1 MVDKNIY
8 ELMAEIGYEKLKNV
22 EVSEI
27 GEIMTRLKKLKE
39 VEKKYNEKFK
49 QRKDGRYYIRLGERQ
64 VYGKTKEELLE
75 KLFEVE
81 YGRENSSMETLYEE
95 WKQYKLNVEGRST
108 KTIKGFDSVWK
119 NYLKNSDIA
128 KTPLRELK
136 SKDFKVFFG
145 KTIIKHNLTQKYFS
159 EIKGVVNGILD
170 YAVEEEIIPYNFVR
184 NLNTNTFAFKIVDEE
199 EKTEEV
205 YSVEDRTKLLKHLD
219 KKNDLYSLAMSLDF
233 HTIMRIG
240 ELLALKW
247 SDFGEDSFRI
257 QRQLVRDV
265 DFESES
271 KHKYKWVLK
280 PYVKGRKK
288 NGFRNMP
295 LTSDAKKILARI
307 KEANPNSE
315 YLFIDENGEILY
327 QDTFNEKLK
336 EVCKEIG
343 IEYFS
348 SHKIRFCVASY
359 LYIEGVSVHI
369 LQKLLGHTTLKM
381 TLHYLR
387 NVKKD
392 EQILE
397 KMENILCLT

>member
-1 MVDKNIY
+1 MGKKNIY
-8 ELMAEIGYEKLKNV
+8 DLMTSIEYDSLTNA
-22 EVSEI
+22 EVSMI
-27 GEIMTRLKKLKE
+27 GEFMTRQKKLKE
-39 VEKKYNEKFK
+39 VEKKYDEKIK
-49 QRKDGRYYIRLGERQ
+49 QRKDGRYYIRLGKKQ

-75 KLFEVE
+75 KLFAVE
-81 YGRENSSMETLYEE
+81 YSHENSSMEDIFEE

-108 KTIKGFDSVWK
+108 KTIQGFVSIWK
-119 NYLKNSDIA
+119 NYLNQTDIA
-128 KTPLRELK
+128 KIPLRELK

-145 KTIIKHNLTQKYFS
+145 KTIIKHNLTQKYFN

-170 YAVEEEIIPYNFVR
+170 YAVDGEIIPYNCVR
-184 NLNTNTFAFKIVDEE
+184 NLKTNNYAFKIVDEE

-205 YSVEDRTKLLKHLD
+205 YSIEDRKKLLKHLD
-219 KKNDLYSLAMSLDF
+219 NKNDLYSLAMSLDF

-247 SDFGEDSFRI
+247 SDFDDDSFRI

-265 DFESES
+265 DFEI
-271 KHKYKWVLK
+271 KGKLKYKWDLK

-307 KEANPNSE
+307 KEVNPNSE

-336 EVCKEIG
+336 ATCDEIG

-392 EQILE
+392 ENILD
-397 KMENILCLT
+397 KLENILCVN